1 MHRSID
7 KKKIYFYLILLTVL
21 LSIHNQN
28 FNYSIYNFFKIK
40 KIELSDNIEEK
51 LNSQIYEKLNRFYNF
66 NIFFLKSEEVENI
79 LDNFNILG
87 DYKVKKEYPSSL
99 KIDLSKTNIIA
110 YYFSNDQKIYIGENG
125 KKITQFDINYKN
137 LPSIEG
143 KINIKKLFNL
153 RMKLK
158 KHGFELNDFIK
169 FYLNK
174 SDRWDLL
181 YNDNLLI
188 RLPLNDIESSIVIL
202 KDIIKSNDIN
212 NINIIDLRIKN
223 KIILSNAKR

>member
-1 MHRSID
+1 MM
-7 KKKIYFYLILLTVL
+7 KKYIL
-21 LSIHNQN
+21 
-28 FNYSIYNFFKIK
+28 
-40 KIELSDNIEEK
+40 EK
-51 LNSQIYEKLNRFYNF
+51 ME
-66 NIFFLKSEEVENI
+66 
-79 LDNFNILG
+79 
-87 DYKVKKEYPSSL
+87 
-99 KIDLSKTNIIA
+99 
-110 YYFSNDQKIYIGENG
+110 
-125 KKITQFDINYKN
+125 KITQFDINYKN

-174 SDRWDLL
+174 SNRWDLF

-223 KIILSNAKR
+223 KIILS